1 MKLIECVP
9 NISEGRDKS
18 IINEIANQVK
28 QVSNVYL
35 LDVDP
40 GFDTNRTVIT
50 FVGEPEPVL
59 EAAFLLIK
67 KASELI
73 DMRNHKGEHSR
84 MGSTDVCPLIPVKN
98 VSMQECVDLSKKLA
112 KKVSKDL
119 SIPVFLY
126 ENSASNIERVN
137 LANIRKGEYE
147 GMFEKIKQD
156 NWKPDFGKSE
166 NNAKNG
172 AIAIGAREFLIAY
185 NINLNTFDKKIA
197 TDIALDIREA
207 GRAKRDKNGN
217 IIRDKFG
224 KMLKKPGSLKYCK
237 AVGWYIDEYNQA
249 QVSINLTNYKKT
261 SIFKTFDEVRKEA
274 RKRGAR
280 VTGSEIVGLMP
291 LDSLLDC
298 GRYYLKKQKRSTGIP
313 EKDIL
318 NIAIQSLGLSDI
330 STFDIN
336 EKIIEYR
343 IDEQEK
349 SFKNFKVE
357 ELVNLTSMGTPTPGG
372 GSISALAGSFA
383 MALSSM
389 VANLSFSKKGLE
401 KHNKLHV
408 EIAEKSQESKDRL
421 LKLIDLDSNSYDLVL
436 AAIRLPKK
444 TQEDIDYRAKEIEKA
459 TIHAAEVPLEILEI
473 SVNSFKLIDKLCD
486 VGNPNSITD
495 IGVGLYLL
503 YSTAKGASMN
513 VRINAYDL
521 NANHKKT
528 FIKKLE
534 KLDKLTEELFIKTK
548 IKIEKILKWSKN

>member
-9 NISEGRDKS
+9 NISEGRNKS

-28 QVSNVYL
+28 QVSNVHL
-35 LDVDP
+35 LDIDP

-50 FVGEPEPVL
+50 FVGQPEPVL
-59 EAAFLLIK
+59 EAAYLLIK

-73 DMRNHKGEHSR
+73 DMRNHTGEHSR

-98 VSMQECVDLSKKLA
+98 ISMQECVDISKKLA
-112 KKVSKDL
+112 KKVSEEL

-147 GMFEKIKQD
+147 GMFEKIKKD

-217 IIRDKFG
+217 IIRDKSG
-224 KMLKKPGSLKYCK
+224 KILKKPGSLKFCK

-261 SIFKTFDEVRKEA
+261 SIFKTFEEVRNEA

-298 GRYYLKKQKRSTGIP
+298 GKYYLKKQNRSTGIP

-343 IDEQEK
+343 IDEQQK

-357 ELVNLTSMGTPTPGG
+357 ELVDLTSMGTPTPGG
-372 GSISALAGSFA
+372 GSVSALAGAFA

-389 VANLSFSKKGLE
+389 VANLSFAKKGLE
-401 KHNKLHV
+401 KHNKLHI
-408 EIAEKSQESKDRL
+408 EIAEKSQEFKDRL
-421 LKLIDLDSNSYDLVL
+421 IKLIDLDSNSYDLVL

-444 TQEDIDYRAKEIEKA
+444 TQEDIDYRFKEIEKA
-459 TIHAAEVPLEILEI
+459 TIYAAEVPLEILEI

-486 VGNPNSITD
+486 IGNPNSITD

-503 YSTAKGASMN
+503 YSTSRGASMN
-513 VRINAYDL
+513 VKINAYNLTD
-521 NANHKKT
+521 NHKKS
-528 FIKKLE
+528 FIKKLQ
-534 KLDKLTEELFIKTK
+534 KLDKLADEQFIKTK
-548 IKIEKILKWSKN
+548 IKIEKILK

>member
-298 GRYYLKKQKRSTGIP
+298 GRHYLKKQKRSTGIP

-528 FIKKLE
+528 FINKLE

-548 IKIEKILKWSKN
+548 IKIEKILK

>member
-1 MKLIECVP
+1 
-9 NISEGRDKS
+9 
-18 IINEIANQVK
+18 
-28 QVSNVYL
+28 
-35 LDVDP
+35 
-40 GFDTNRTVIT
+40 
-50 FVGEPEPVL
+50 
-59 EAAFLLIK
+59 
-67 KASELI
+67 
-73 DMRNHKGEHSR
+73 
-84 MGSTDVCPLIPVKN
+84 
-98 VSMQECVDLSKKLA
+98 
-112 KKVSKDL
+112 
-119 SIPVFLY
+119 
-126 ENSASNIERVN
+126 
-137 LANIRKGEYE
+137 
-147 GMFEKIKQD
+147 
-156 NWKPDFGKSE
+156 
-166 NNAKNG
+166 
-172 AIAIGAREFLIAY
+172 
-185 NINLNTFDKKIA
+185 
-197 TDIALDIREA
+197 
-207 GRAKRDKNGN
+207 
-217 IIRDKFG
+217 
-224 KMLKKPGSLKYCK
+224 MLKKPGSLKYCK

-357 ELVNLTSMGTPTPGG
+357 ELVNLTSMGTPTLEGQYKRLSWFFCDG
-372 GSISALAGSFA
+372 FIFNGCKSFI
-383 MALSSM
+383 
-389 VANLSFSKKGLE
+389 FKKGLE

-444 TQEDIDYRAKEIEKA
+444 TQEDMDYRAKEIEKA
-459 TIHAAEVPLEILEI
+459 TINAAEVPLEILEI

-503 YSTAKGASMN
+503 YSTARGASMN
-513 VRINAYDL
+513 VRINANDL

-528 FIKKLE
+528 FIKN
-534 KLDKLTEELFIKTK
+534 
-548 IKIEKILKWSKN
+548 WKNLIN